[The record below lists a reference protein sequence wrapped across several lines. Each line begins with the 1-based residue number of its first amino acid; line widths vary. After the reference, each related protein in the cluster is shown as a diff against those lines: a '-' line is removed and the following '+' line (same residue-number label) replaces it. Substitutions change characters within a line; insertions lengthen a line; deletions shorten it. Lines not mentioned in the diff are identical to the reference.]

1 MTRGSARP
9 AGPWG
14 PGQTCPLP
22 HGLWQWP
29 AQVIRA
35 GTQVAQVSLLLERVC
50 FKGAWTLFS
59 PSSLSL
65 WSRIQ
70 AVHLLTHT
78 CSQGRPLG
86 RTHRPGPGS
95 ERKDK
100 NHDASGMTSLLGGW
114 VGPQQ
119 LPGQDS
125 GNGVPFPA
133 PAVVSR
139 VLCGFHQRPPC
150 AKLSLPFG
158 SLCKCFSHATDQCTG
173 QDALPGNLSSIL
185 QL

>member
-114 VGPQQ
+114 VGPSSSLGRTQEM
-119 LPGQDS
+119 G
-125 GNGVPFPA
+125 FP
-133 PAVVSR
+133 
-139 VLCGFHQRPPC
+139 
-150 AKLSLPFG
+150 SLPQQWFLG
-158 SLCKCFSHATDQCTG
+158 CSVASTSVLLVPNCPCPLEASVSVSVMPQTSA
-173 QDALPGNLSSIL
+173 QDRTHCPEI
-185 QL
+185 